1 MEEEKKQS
9 EKPSRLWLNVA
20 VGAALVLLTTVLLLF
35 TPIRTL
41 LPGYLTPQSREQ
53 LVTFALRMDSLGDAV
68 ARQDMYVTNLQD
80 ILRGRV
86 RVDSISTIDSL
97 TALRAADLMEQTE
110 REREFVRQYEEAE
123 KYNLTTQASHVSSV
137 SGLNL
142 VCPVRGTVDAT
153 FDPNNYRF
161 GVEVTAVPGSPVA
174 AVTEGTVL
182 VSNFTAN
189 DGYTIV
195 VQHNGDLMSTY
206 SHCGTLLKK
215 KGEKVRTGEAVAT
228 TKREVAEGES
238 PAVHFELWHKG
249 VALDPMV
256 YIAF

>member
-1 MEEEKKQS
+1 M
-9 EKPSRLWLNVA
+9 
-20 VGAALVLLTTVLLLF
+20 LLTAFLLVF

-53 LVTFALRMDSLGDAV
+53 LVTFALRMDSLSDAV

-80 ILRGRV
+80 VLKGRV
-86 RVDSISTIDSL
+86 RVDSIVSIDSL

-110 REREFVRQYEEAE
+110 REREFVRQYEETE
-123 KYNLTTQASHVSSV
+123 KYNLTSQASHVSSV

-142 VCPVRGTVDAT
+142 VCPVRGTVDDT
-153 FDPNNYRF
+153 YDPNNYQF
-161 GVEVTAVPGSPVA
+161 GVEITAVPGSPVT

-182 VSNFTAN
+182 VSSFTAN
-189 DGYTIV
+189 DGYIIV
-195 VQHNGDLMSTY
+195 IQHNGELMSTY
-206 SHCGTLLKK
+206 SHCGALLKK

-228 TKREVAEGES
+228 VAGEKDT
-238 PAVHFELWHKG
+238 PTIHFELWHKG